1 MRRRWQGEAP
11 LGKVFWDDMLL
22 AGTAVNVATTLLAMS
37 LLSVD
42 AHVALAVT
50 IFFAPLPLN
59 CFLVVAVWRSAK
71 ASSATAAFVAKLAAI
86 VWFLAATIL

>member
-22 AGTAVNVATTLLAMS
+22 AGTAVNVATTLLAMA

-42 AHVALAVT
+42 AHIALAVT

-71 ASSATAAFVAKLAAI
+71 ASSATAAFMVKLAAI
-86 VWFLAATIL
+86 VWFLAATML